1 MEQKKRKTYTQ
12 DYGDKGRSAANK
24 FKQGRESIVAWDV
37 PDTVHWHEL
46 LVDKKLDLK
55 KLKVWLK
62 ENAQTGVKWSGIT
75 TLWMMEYVTRGL
87 NALLVD
93 NAALRAMERGISGKK
108 KGGFVRNNPAFV
120 SHIIY
125 WGMMVGILIGGK
137 AIADRSDSDE
147 DDLRSTVEMFIDKF
161 GSDDE
166 EETVEVMPNTYGAYR
181 AKMQSAMPMIV
192 AELVAMEGVRMK
204 NGMHVVYDDATGLP
218 LKPGQEPKGK
228 ATIGYGNTVGKDHEE
243 ISSNTPPIT
252 SEEAFEL
259 SRWHLEDKETF
270 LLMYCYDV
278 ACKGVNIET
287 VPEAMAIASA
297 AYNGFNLV
305 IEKQDV
311 SMGNRFKKIRDLH
324 EEFGDALTDEHI
336 RKCFEEYPIKN
347 PAEVG
352 KYWLNGGGVDDCAD
366 AFGWYINVNKDGDGI
381 RWRRWLEA
389 CIMTGDITPQDLLQ
403 IPING
408 MSEFFDLVGRDRD
421 NWFIVRGSK
430 DNETRTLNKKTLVK
444 FKEWLKNPV
453 DKNKQSL
460 ATRPKVCDVMP
471 EDAVAKC
478 REYSGEKLTDVKKVT
493 KTKQQKIIE
502 KKTYVIGYE
511 EEYANAVAEYQ
522 KGKYQNAAVKYEAMI
537 KKYPDNA
544 LLRNDLAA
552 TYNKLGRY
560 DDAIVQAREVLKR
573 IGDRSQYG
581 AAQYNAGFAYEQMG
595 NLQKALAN
603 YKLALA
609 NGNRRVQKDITRVS
623 EKLKRAGN
631 KKVAFN
637 SGTKRVSSEIKQ
649 IHQKNAKSD
658 LLLYGKEFYGNM
670 A

>member
-1 MEQKKRKTYTQ
+1 MAQQKRKTYTQ

-24 FKQGRESIVAWDV
+24 FKQGRESIVAWNV
-37 PDTVHWHEL
+37 PDTVHWNEL

-93 NAALRAMERGISGKK
+93 NAALRAMERGFSGKK
-108 KGGFVRNNPAFV
+108 KGGFVKNNPAFV

-137 AIADRSDSDE
+137 AVADRSDSDE
-147 DDLRSTVEMFIDKF
+147 KGFRSTIEMFIDKLGDLF
-161 GSDDE
+161 SSDDE

-259 SRWHLEDKETF
+259 SRWHLEEKETF

-278 ACKGVNIET
+278 ACKGVNIES

-311 SMGNRFKKIRDLH
+311 SMGNRFKKIRELH

-336 RKCFEEYPIKN
+336 RQCFEEYPIKN

-352 KYWLNGGGVDDCAD
+352 KYWLNGGDVDDCAD
-366 AFGWYINVNKDGDGI
+366 AFGWYINVKKDGDGI

-421 NWFIVRGSK
+421 NWFIVKGSR

-453 DKNKQSL
+453 DKNKRSL

-522 KGKYQNAAVKYEAMI
+522 KGKYQSAAVKYEAMI

-552 TYNKLGRY
+552 TYNRLGMY
-560 DDAIVQAREVLKR
+560 NEAIAQAREIVQR
-573 IGDRSQYG
+573 IGDKSQYG
-581 AAQYNAGFAYEQMG
+581 AAQYNAGFAYEQLG

-609 NGNRRVQKDITRVS
+609 NGNRKVQKDITRVS

-631 KKVAFN
+631 KKFSFN
-637 SGTKRVSSEIKQ
+637 SGIKQ

-658 LLLYGKEFYGNM
+658 LLLYGQEFKGNM

>member
-1 MEQKKRKTYTQ
+1 MAEKKTVTYTQ
-12 DYGDKGRSAANK
+12 EYGDKGRDVADMLER
-24 FKQGRESIVAWDV
+24 GRHRVMQWDV
-37 PDTVHWHEL
+37 PDSAHWNEL
-46 LVDKKLDLK
+46 LVDSKLDLR
-55 KLKVWLK
+55 KLKTWLK
-62 ENAQTGVKWSGIT
+62 ENVQMGVKLTGGA
-75 TLWMMEYVTRGL
+75 TLWWMEYLVRGL
-87 NALLVD
+87 NGLLVD
-93 NAALRAMERGISGKK
+93 NAVLRAGERGFAGKK
-108 KGGFVRNNPAFV
+108 KKGFVKNHPALMSHLVYWFV
-120 SHIIY
+120 
-125 WGMMVGILIGGK
+125 MAGIVIGGK
-137 AIADRSDSDE
+137 AVSDRSDSDE
-147 DDLRSTVEMFIDKF
+147 KGFRSTVEMFIDKLEDLF
-161 GSDDE
+161 SSDDD
-166 EETVEVMPNTYGAYR
+166 EETVEVIPNTYGAYR
-181 AKMQSAMPMIV
+181 AKMQCAMPMIV
-192 AELVAMEGVRMK
+192 AELIAMEGVRMQ

-259 SRWHLEDKETF
+259 SRWHLEEKETF

-278 ACKGVNIET
+278 VCKGVNIES

-297 AYNGFNLV
+297 VYNGFNLV

-324 EEFGDALTDEHI
+324 KEFGDALTDEHI
-336 RKCFEEYPIKN
+336 RQCFEEYPIKN

-352 KYWLNGGGVDDCAD
+352 KYWLNGGDVDDCAD
-366 AFGWYINVNKDGDGI
+366 AFGWYINVKKDGDGI

-421 NWFIVRGSK
+421 NWFIVKGSRN
-430 DNETRTLNKKTLVK
+430 NETRTVNKKTLVK

-453 DKNKQSL
+453 DKNKRSL
-460 ATRPKVCDVMP
+460 ATSARVCDVMP

-502 KKTYVIGYE
+502 KKTYVLGYDE
-511 EEYANAVAEYQ
+511 LYADAVGAYRAGDYRGAAE
-522 KGKYQNAAVKYEAMI
+522 KYQDMI
-537 KKYPDNA
+537 AKYPDNA

-552 TYNKLGRY
+552 TYNQLGMY
-560 DDAIVQAREVLKR
+560 NEAIVQAREIVQR
-573 IGDRSQYG
+573 IGDKSQYG
-581 AAQYNAGFAYEQMG
+581 AAQYNAGFAYEQLG

-609 NGNRRVQKDITRVS
+609 NGNRGVQKDITRVS
-623 EKLKRAGN
+623 EKIKQGGN
-631 KKVAFN
+631 KKVAFH
-637 SGTKRVSSEIKQ
+637 SGIKQ
-649 IHQKNAKSD
+649 IHQKNAKKD
-658 LLLYGKEFYGNM
+658 LLLYGQEFKGNM